1 MKPYIFLSSAVEIN
15 ISAPLSAVNP
25 IACFVSN
32 NAETIP
38 LTGETALPTV
48 GIIATPFPII
58 SSEKVISLTCFK
70 ETALPSIGDNTTELD
85 VTSSFSTATSS
96 VVSSSSSLL
105 VGSSNPNIH
114 VNIN

>member
-1 MKPYIFLSSAVEIN
+1 MTNIN

-38 LTGETALPTV
+38 LTG
-48 GIIATPFPII
+48 
-58 SSEKVISLTCFK
+58 